1 MYYGTGGPVYSA
13 MGYSRQSRFGVWG
26 YWTDLP
32 LDNYEVGIQSKFT
45 AFEEP
50 PPSDDR
56 YVETDLHHYSQLAR
70 KAAGWT
76 LAASMPFQQAF
87 ERASLYPGT
96 PARWLT
102 TLVKYEKTLM
112 GSKIIHQPLFE
123 MNAIKA
129 GKWAAGLKIVSKS
142 IGVAGVLLA
151 GRDMAINGVTTSN
164 ALDLVMSGMAV
175 TGFGT
180 TVAATYFILNAT
192 SILFTGKD
200 IGQQIDAA
208 SMSLTGK
215 SITQYI
221 NE

>member
-1 MYYGTGGPVYSA
+1 VYSA

-129 GKWAAGLKIVSKS
+129 GKWAAGLKVVSKTV
-142 IGVAGVLLA
+142 GALGGALA
-151 GRDMAINGVTTSN
+151 VYDMTQNGVTTSN
-164 ALDLVMSGMAV
+164 ALDLVMSGMAL
-175 TGFGT
+175 TGVGT
-180 TVAATYFILNAT
+180 AVAGTYFILNAG
-192 SILFTGKD
+192 SIFFTRKD
-200 IGQQIDAA
+200 IGQHIDAA
-208 SMSLTGK
+208 STSLTGK
-215 SITQYI
+215 SVTDFI
-221 NE
+221 NGN